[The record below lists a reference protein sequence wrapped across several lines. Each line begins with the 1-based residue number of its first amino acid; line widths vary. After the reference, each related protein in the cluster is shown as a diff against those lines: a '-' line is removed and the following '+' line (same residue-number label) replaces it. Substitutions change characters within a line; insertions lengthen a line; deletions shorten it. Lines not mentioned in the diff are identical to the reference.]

1 MFRGIVISL
10 VLLGVTLSLAGCGG
24 SNTQSNQ
31 PIKATWLTPQIA
43 GDVVSIPVSK
53 VTEKKIVH
61 FSVNIPNGEIAFMAY
76 QLGKDVHVRSNICPP
91 CRSIG
96 FSLQK
101 DTLVC
106 DSCGTTFE
114 AKTGDGISGGC
125 VNFPKA
131 SVPYQIK
138 DGSLI
143 MKVNDLVSAYK
154 DTLKPG

>member
-10 VLLGVTLSLAGCGG
+10 LLLGLILALAGCG
-24 SNTQSNQ
+24 SNR
-31 PIKATWLTPQIA
+31 PIKATWLTPQISS
-43 GDVVSIPVSK
+43 DVVSIPVSK

-76 QLGKDVHVRSNICPP
+76 QLGKEVYVRSNICPP

-114 AKTGDGISGGC
+114 AKTGDGISGAC

-131 SVPYQIK
+131 AAPYQIK
-138 DGSLI
+138 DGNLI
-143 MKVNDLVSAYK
+143 MKINDLVSAYK
-154 DTLKPG
+154 DTLRPG